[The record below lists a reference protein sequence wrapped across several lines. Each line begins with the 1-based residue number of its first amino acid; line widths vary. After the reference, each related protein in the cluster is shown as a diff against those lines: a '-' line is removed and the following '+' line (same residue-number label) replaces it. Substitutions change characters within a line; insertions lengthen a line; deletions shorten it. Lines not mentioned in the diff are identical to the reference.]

1 MDLSLACIR
10 CTFHSMWLIGLFDV
24 TQLYRC
30 ISIGLSLPTFHTT
43 VPVIGL
49 CFKVQLRIVFLFL
62 CQRREEKKNGD
73 HQPVG

>member
-30 ISIGLSLPTFHTT
+30 ISIGLSLLTFHTT
-43 VPVIGL
+43 MPVIG
-49 CFKVQLRIVFLFL
+49 FKVQLRIVFLFL